1 MGISGKNKHYKIAEI
16 QPRHFL
22 SMAESL
28 GLKKDL
34 AEKKLQTLAEKSE
47 MVIEKVA
54 AQLPHDFPKEISAPI
69 FESIKKSLKKF
80 VCILN
85 NKK

>member
-28 GLKKDL
+28 GLKKDWV
-34 AEKKLQTLAEKSE
+34 EKKLQTLAEKSG
-47 MVIEKVA
+47 MVVERVA
-54 AQLPHDFPKEISAPI
+54 AQLPHDFPKEISAP
-69 FESIKKSLKKF
+69 FLSQSKKVSKNTCVF
-80 VCILN
+80 
-85 NKK
+85 